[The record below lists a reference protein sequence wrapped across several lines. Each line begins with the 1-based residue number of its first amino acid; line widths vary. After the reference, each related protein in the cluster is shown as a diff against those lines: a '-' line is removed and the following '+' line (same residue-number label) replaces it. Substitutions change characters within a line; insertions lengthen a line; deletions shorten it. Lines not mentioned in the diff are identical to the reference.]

1 MTTTRTIREG
11 AVVYFDGIANTEAYC
26 SRQHA
31 DEMLAKANAQRE
43 ADEQEDFGPYL
54 VPLTVEDLAGLDTA
68 DLPTCDLDTCDN
80 VLAFDVEA
88 DAVAVVE
95 APSIPALRR
104 LNLTEQI
111 AQFLGVTVEVGA
123 LVRDYVDEEIGLDWS
138 EATQREID
146 EACRE
151 AYEALTR
158 EGVAK

>member
-1 MTTTRTIREG
+1 M
-11 AVVYFDGIANTEAYC
+11 
-26 SRQHA
+26 
-31 DEMLAKANAQRE
+31 
-43 ADEQEDFGPYL
+43 
-54 VPLTVEDLAGLDTA
+54 
-68 DLPTCDLDTCDN
+68 
-80 VLAFDVEA
+80 LAFDVEA